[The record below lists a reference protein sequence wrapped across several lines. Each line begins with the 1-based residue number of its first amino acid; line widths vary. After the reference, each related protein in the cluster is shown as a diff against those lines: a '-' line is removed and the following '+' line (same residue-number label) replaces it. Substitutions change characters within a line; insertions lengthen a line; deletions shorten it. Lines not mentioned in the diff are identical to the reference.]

1 MRVVFSC
8 ILFIVINIKPDEDM
22 KMFIRVVENLST
34 SDTVVMKKLIEEVS
48 VSKTNLAQ
56 GCQGALLMK
65 KADLV
70 KRPAE
75 KLNLFKEG
83 KKLLEKEIK
92 KDSTNVNFRILRLI
106 IQENSPA
113 FLKYKSNLNEDAV
126 IVQKSFNKLSYQLRN
141 LMIEYSKNSKYLNLK
156 DRE

>member
-1 MRVVFSC
+1 MRIVFSC
-8 ILFIVINIKPDEDM
+8 ILFIIIGVKPDEDM
-22 KMFIRVVENLST
+22 KMFVRVVENLST
-34 SDTVVMKKLIEEVS
+34 SDTIVVNKLIDEVS

-65 KADLV
+65 KAELV

-83 KKLLEKEIK
+83 KRLLEREIR
-92 KDSTNVNFRILRLI
+92 KDSTNVNLRILRLI

-113 FLKYKSNLNEDAV
+113 FLKYKSNLSEDAV
-126 IVQKSFNKLSYQLRN
+126 IVQNSFNKLSNQLRH

-156 DRE
+156 DSE

>member
-1 MRVVFSC
+1 MRIVFSC
-8 ILFIVINIKPDEDM
+8 ILFIIIGVKPDEDM
-22 KMFIRVVENLST
+22 KMFVRVVENLST
-34 SDTVVMKKLIEEVS
+34 SDTIVVNKLIDEVS

-56 GCQGALLMK
+56 GCQGALQMK
-65 KADLV
+65 KAELV

-83 KKLLEKEIK
+83 KRLLEREIR
-92 KDSTNVNFRILRLI
+92 KDSTNVNLRILRLI

-113 FLKYKSNLNEDAV
+113 FLKYKSNLSEDAV
-126 IVQKSFNKLSYQLRN
+126 IVQNSFNKLSNQLRH

-156 DRE
+156 DSE